1 MSQHKQDSD
10 ISDGGSLL
18 ALLNLGLNFNKAKA
32 EEEENKQDQKSKKN
46 KTIYVPEK
54 RLMISVDQGIH
65 GANNEGLKKWSKA
78 HERTESNNTK
88 HGCNN
93 IGSKAYAAHVTNLF
107 KDENCG
113 KKISLNPKIREILD
127 KPSSEITPIE
137 MLQSSV
143 TIVSRTNKYNPLTEV
158 PINQINLNFI
168 DPIYNNAKYYN
179 DPKPATPLGKALW
192 DKFSFDKDKP
202 GTVTAT
208 PVSEKRH
215 IEIMDSI
222 TTPDISKN
230 HHVFLSTTYP
240 EVLEAGTEI
249 EFGLSDMEIK
259 LENGIINI
267 EVKPKNIPGFNYS
280 TIQAVPFDLLHFN
293 NPDIHDKME
302 ATISVYNKQKK
313 EEFER
318 KLLEKNINEEESE
331 KANEVYKNQP
341 DYLTIIELDGN
352 FRKYDG
358 KNNKN
363 EYKTKQIPK
372 NDLENEIKNYNLSC
386 KIEEKGAYN
395 KEGWVSLDKQKLK
408 DLFNDAEFVDKLTN
422 YDHLNGHNLNRNN
435 KNTTRVP
442 PPTKKQKGGDFN
454 LNSIYPNTRFHT
466 NYDSELDKEV
476 PPLLQKSET
485 KYDDWK
491 EHIRGPID
499 WVQNNFRQK
508 LKSKY
513 RIDTKSPKPNI
524 TSPKSNI
531 NLIIEDDSDDDD
543 DDYFDDESEKSDE
556 ESEQFEKSEESDEES
571 EQDDTDNNSSIK
583 IGGGISGQSSSTT
596 QEIPIERI
604 EPESIPRRGS
614 VAEYANKDKIIRAL
628 DNLVASVKYHEALD
642 DALENLYKVHGLIG
656 TTVFKSIYSSLT
668 IENKVKYF
676 KLHLNTV
683 YLFDDDDVDEGS
695 KFLRAY
701 NACINEAN

>member
-1 MSQHKQDSD
+1 
-10 ISDGGSLL
+10 
-18 ALLNLGLNFNKAKA
+18 
-32 EEEENKQDQKSKKN
+32 
-46 KTIYVPEK
+46 
-54 RLMISVDQGIH
+54 
-65 GANNEGLKKWSKA
+65 
-78 HERTESNNTK
+78 
-88 HGCNN
+88 
-93 IGSKAYAAHVTNLF
+93 
-107 KDENCG
+107 
-113 KKISLNPKIREILD
+113 
-127 KPSSEITPIE
+127 

-143 TIVSRTNKYNPLTEV
+143 TIVSRTDKYNPLSEY

-179 DPKPATPLGKALW
+179 DPKQPTPIGKALW

-202 GTVTAT
+202 GTVTVT

-230 HHVFLSTTYP
+230 HMVFLSTTYP

-249 EFGLSDMEIK
+249 EFGLIEMDINI
-259 LENGIINI
+259 ENGRINI
-267 EVKPKNIPGFNYS
+267 EVNPKNIPGFNYS

-318 KLLEKNINEEESE
+318 KLLEKNINEEESG

-358 KNNKN
+358 KNIKN
-363 EYKTKQIPK
+363 EYKTKHIPK
-372 NDLENEIKNYNLSC
+372 NDVQNEVTNYNLSC

-408 DLFNDAEFVDKLTN
+408 DLFNDTEFVDKLTN

-442 PPTKKQKGGDFN
+442 PPTKKKEGGDFN

-476 PPLLQKSET
+476 SPLLQKSET

-499 WVQNNFRQK
+499 WVQHNFREK

-513 RIDTKSPKPNI
+513 RIPSKSSKPNITSSKPNITSSKPNITSPKPNI
-524 TSPKSNI
+524 TSPKPNI
-531 NLIIEDDSDDDD
+531 NLIIEDDGDDDD
-543 DDYFDDESEKSDE
+543 DDYFDDESEQFDE
-556 ESEQFEKSEESDEES
+556 ESEQFEQSEQSEESDEES
-571 EQDDTDNNSSIK
+571 EQDDTDNNGSIK

-604 EPESIPRRGS
+604 EPESVPRRGS

-628 DNLVASVKYHEALD
+628 DNLVSNEKYHEALD

-656 TTVFKSIYSSLT
+656 PTVFKSIYSLLT
-668 IENKVKYF
+668 IENKVKNF
-676 KLHLNTV
+676 KLHLNAI
-683 YLFDDDDVDEGS
+683 YLFDTDDVDEGS

-701 NACINEAN
+701 NACINPPN